1 MSSVNKK
8 HLSGNEKRKKRRE
21 IQEKILKLPK
31 INNFFCSTFSTD
43 LKKGK
48 YC

>member
-8 HLSGNEKRKKRRE
+8 YLSGSEKRKKRKE
-21 IQEKILKLPK
+21 NQEQISKLPK
-31 INNFFCSTFSTD
+31 INNFFCSTLSADFD
-43 LKKGK
+43 KGK